1 MSRSQGEYSYYLFSV
16 VFIVSNCISIFMFKS
31 VTICTINHNNQEESC
46 ACQELVIKNIKWKH
60 WKRI

>member
-1 MSRSQGEYSYYLFSV
+1 MSSFQGEYNYYLFPV

-31 VTICTINHNNQEESC
+31 VPICTINHDNQEESC
-46 ACQELVIKNIKWKH
+46 ACQELVIKNIKWIN